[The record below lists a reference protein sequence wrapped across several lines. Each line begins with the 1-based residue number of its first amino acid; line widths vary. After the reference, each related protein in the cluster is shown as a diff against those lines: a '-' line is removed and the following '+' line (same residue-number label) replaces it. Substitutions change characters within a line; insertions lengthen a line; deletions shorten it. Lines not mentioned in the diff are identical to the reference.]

1 MKKILGILFL
11 IMTVLIGLVS
21 SGKIEVNK
29 TWIVVIF
36 IVQVMSWVGY
46 ISLMDIEK
54 QYKIG
59 LSALSLGSAFI
70 IGLLYMIQ

>member
-36 IVQVMSWVGY
+36 IVQVMSWIGY

-59 LSALSLGSAFI
+59 LSALSLGAAFI